1 MPDTAPRAA
10 IYARYSSD
18 LQSAASIEDQVR
30 SCTARIAAEGWQPAN
45 VYTDHGISGAS
56 TLRPG
61 YQQLLQDGRA
71 GAFDIVLAEGLDR
84 LSRDQEDVA
93 ALYKHLSFA
102 SVRLVTLS
110 EGEISELHVGL
121 KGTMNALYLKD
132 LAQKTRRGLE
142 GRVRQGRSG
151 GGLCYGYDVVR
162 ETDASGAPVA
172 GGRRINEAEAEI
184 VRRIFSM
191 FASGQSPRAI
201 AKAVNA
207 EGLPG
212 PRGRAWSDTTIR
224 GHTTRRTGI
233 LHNDLYAGTLIWNKQ
248 RYVKDPRSGKRLA
261 RPNPPEQ
268 WVIQDVPEL
277 RIVEEALWTRVQ
289 DRLAGIR
296 MSEPVAKARKTRF
309 WEERRPKHL
318 LTGLV
323 TCGVCGGAYASIGR
337 DYLGCSR
344 ARRQVNCSNARGL
357 KRSKL
362 EGLILDSLC
371 NRLMQPEHVEPFIAG
386 LHKEINRQN
395 ADLEHRVAVKRK
407 ELEQVKRKLSGLI
420 EAIAEGL
427 RSDGLQQSLTDLET
441 RKKAIEE
448 DLASAPPPAPRL
460 HPNLAQ
466 RYRERVERLHE
477 SVANPAIRQEA
488 VELLRGLIETIVIAP
503 HEEGHEIEL
512 VGDIVKLLELPC
524 GPGSVRDPFARSA
537 KVVAGAGFGFCD
549 LP

>member
-1 MPDTAPRAA
+1 MNRAA

-30 SCTARIAAEGWQPAN
+30 DCTARIEAEGWQFAN

-61 YQQLLQDGRA
+61 YQKLLQDGRNS
-71 GAFDIVLAEGLDR
+71 AFNIIVAEGLDR

-102 SVRLVTLS
+102 GVRLITLA

-151 GGLCYGYDVVR
+151 GGLCYGYDVVK
-162 ETDASGAPVA
+162 ETDGNGAPVA
-172 GGRRINEAEAEI
+172 GGRNINCAEADV
-184 VRRIFSM
+184 VRRIFTM
-191 FASGQSPRAI
+191 FAGGQSPRAI
-201 AKAVNA
+201 ARTLNTDSV
-207 EGLPG
+207 PG
-212 PRGRAWSDTTIR
+212 PRGRPWSDTTIR
-224 GHTTRRTGI
+224 GHATRRTGI
-233 LHNDLYAGTLIWNKQ
+233 LHNDLYAGQLIWNKQ
-248 RYVKDPRSGKRLA
+248 RYVKDPRTGKRLA
-261 RPNPPEQ
+261 RPNPPEA
-268 WVIQDVPEL
+268 WVIRGVPEL
-277 RIVEEALWTRVQ
+277 RIVDETLWAKVQ
-289 DRLAGIR
+289 DRLSGIR
-296 MSEPVAKARKTRF
+296 KSGPVAKARETKF
-309 WEERRPKHL
+309 WEERRPRHL

-323 TCGVCGGAYASIGR
+323 DCGVCGGAYASIGR

-344 ARRQVNCSNARGL
+344 ARRQGNCSNSKGL

-362 EGLILDSLC
+362 EGLVLDSMKSQ
-371 NRLMQPEHVEPFIAG
+371 LMAPEHVEAFLAG
-386 LHKEINRQN
+386 LHQEINRHN
-395 ADLEHRVAVKRK
+395 ASRDQHVAMKEK
-407 ELEQVKRKLSGLI
+407 ELEQVKRRLSGLI
-420 EAIAEGL
+420 EAIADGL

-441 RKKAIEE
+441 RKAALEAE
-448 DLASAPPPAPRL
+448 LPAAPPPAPRL

-466 RYRERVERLHE
+466 RYRERVEQLHKQL
-477 SVANPAIRQEA
+477 SHPAIRQEA
-488 VELLRGLIETIVIAP
+488 VELLRGLIERIVITP

-524 GPGSVRDPFARSA
+524 GEGSVRDPFARSA